1 MRILL
6 ISIVSSLIAFLLWPW
21 INNFFKF
28 LKRRYDNVTTFDEVE
43 VVEKETPTTKKETK
57 DNDDT

>member
-6 ISIVSSLIAFLLWPW
+6 ISVVASLIAFLIWPW

-28 LKRRYDNVTTFDEVE
+28 LKRKYDNVTTFDEVE
-43 VVEKETPTTKKETK
+43 IPTTKKETK
-57 DNDDT
+57 DNDDNT